1 MQKIC
6 YLHTRIKWTEI
17 DVNIVKQPVFPYNLA
32 QQYSLLNQ
40 SSNTGSENTYSS
52 PLLLNKITLGQHAFV
67 AGDGLR
73 ASQFIFP
80 HYRNRIEAVF
90 TIGYGTQHGY
100 LRSDQIFSIIHAH
113 RHIGI
118 YQLPGTHFNGFR
130 TCSSSCINSSIATLT
145 SEDFPQRRG
154 EMRTKTQIIHQ
165 RIIHRCIILKIIY
178 FKNRHRSII

>member
-1 MQKIC
+1 M
-6 YLHTRIKWTEI
+6 LNSR
-17 DVNIVKQPVFPYNLA
+17 FSPYNSA

-80 HYRNRIEAVF
+80 HYRNRIEAIF
-90 TIGYGTQHGY
+90 TIGYGTQHGC